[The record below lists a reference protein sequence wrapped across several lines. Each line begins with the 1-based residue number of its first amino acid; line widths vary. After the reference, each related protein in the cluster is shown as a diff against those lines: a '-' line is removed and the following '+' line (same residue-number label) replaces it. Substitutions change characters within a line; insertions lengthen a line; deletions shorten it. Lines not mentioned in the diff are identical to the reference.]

1 LAEVGTAEKLT
12 RSFSFIPY
20 EDISYA
26 LKSASTFVNIP
37 ALGYA
42 ITGLLRILSDIR
54 LDLVQLE
61 QAMKYNLPHRI
72 VIKFITTF
80 FQLDYFET
88 IIYRASLAPLDD
100 MFYKEDGFY
109 LVD

>member
-1 LAEVGTAEKLT
+1 
-12 RSFSFIPY
+12 
-20 EDISYA
+20 
-26 LKSASTFVNIP
+26 
-37 ALGYA
+37 
-42 ITGLLRILSDIR
+42 
-54 LDLVQLE
+54 
-61 QAMKYNLPHRI
+61 MKYNLPHRI